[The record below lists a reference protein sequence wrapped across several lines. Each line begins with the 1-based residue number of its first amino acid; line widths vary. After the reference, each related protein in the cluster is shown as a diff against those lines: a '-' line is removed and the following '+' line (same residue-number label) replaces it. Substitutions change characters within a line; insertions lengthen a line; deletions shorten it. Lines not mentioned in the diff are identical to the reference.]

1 SCFGCQSLKS
11 RLARTTSDLPATSWL
26 CNRETDGFNG
36 LPMPLGRLAVCIEGR
51 PRPGERCVVTSW
63 QNGSDG
69 RRLIAEAAL
78 FGEEEHLLASGSSI
92 GRFSSERAR

>member
-1 SCFGCQSLKS
+1 VSENLKS
-11 RLARTTSDLPATSWL
+11 RLARTTSDLPATSG
-26 CNRETDGFNG
+26 CTTVGFNG
-36 LPMPLGRLAVCIEGR
+36 LPLLLGRLAVCIEGR

-78 FGEEEHLLASGSSI
+78 FGEEENLLAV
-92 GRFSSERAR
+92 GRAVWVVDRQVQLGKS

>member
-1 SCFGCQSLKS
+1 VSESEITAGKNHIGS
-11 RLARTTSDLPATSWL
+11 TGYVWL
-26 CNRETDGFNG
+26 YNRETDGFNG
-36 LPMPLGRLAVCIEGR
+36 LPLLLGRLAVCIEGR

-78 FGEEEHLLASGSSI
+78 FGEEENLLAV
-92 GRFSSERAR
+92 GRAVWVVDRQVQLGKS